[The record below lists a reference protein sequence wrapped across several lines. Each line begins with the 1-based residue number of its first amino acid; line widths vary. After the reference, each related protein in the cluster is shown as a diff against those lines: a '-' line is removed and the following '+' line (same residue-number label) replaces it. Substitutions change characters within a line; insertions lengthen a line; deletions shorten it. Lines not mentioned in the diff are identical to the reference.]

1 MILAID
7 RSKTASILLFSMLL
21 CVVNLDPVFVSVPV
35 YSVYAIISPV
45 GLAA

>member
-1 MILAID
+1 MILDID
-7 RSKTASILLFSMLL
+7 RSKTASILFSMLL

-35 YSVYAIISPV
+35 YSVYAILSPV